1 VAEATF
7 LCVLPLDQQIS
18 QCDIKQHFVLLRG
31 TLVYN
36 VRAGA
41 KYHRNVLMKT
51 KRIV

>member
-7 LCVLPLDQQIS
+7 LCDLSLDQQIS

-36 VRAGA
+36 VSVSANIA
-41 KYHRNVLMKT
+41 KMF
-51 KRIV
+51 